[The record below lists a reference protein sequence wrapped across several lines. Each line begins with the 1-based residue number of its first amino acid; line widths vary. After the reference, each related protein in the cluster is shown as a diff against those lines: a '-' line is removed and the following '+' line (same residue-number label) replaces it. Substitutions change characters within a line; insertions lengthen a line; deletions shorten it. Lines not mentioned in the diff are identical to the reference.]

1 MAVTPPPAAPA
12 SAPSPSPPPQASAP
26 TATPAPAQPKAPMIP
41 TGIPHRT
48 EGDLVRGLS
57 RLPPAAQMPMP
68 APAGPPAA
76 QPAQPAQPAPA
87 AAQPAAPT
95 PPTTPQPASPAP
107 APASAPAPGAGRGQ
121 PAPAAVGGNAE
132 PAAPDAAPE
141 QAGPVRN
148 ALSAAWDN
156 MGITDFVKSQ
166 GAEASKML
174 GQAGD
179 FAKSI
184 FSSSEGQATVAE
196 AQTGEISEP
205 KQQVGLKNLEGEVG
219 LEAAKNMWGQMTP
232 WDHALLW
239 GGAGIGI
246 LGLINVMTGEGG
258 IGSWIMGILGL
269 LGAAIPLARHGVFGQ
284 GAQELTQNLSD
295 MGGNYLSQFTGQG
308 QDQGQTQP
316 QAPAAGM
323 NMGSLMKAV
332 TDAVGPENADK
343 VMAKV
348 ISQFATDEQRN
359 KLNRGAGVGGFGNKA
374 MGWLGGFT
382 GKTDRQMREQGFN
395 PGQQERVFDVMRG
408 LAEQQ

>member
-1 MAVTPPPAAPA
+1 MAGEGNADPAAPA
-12 SAPSPSPPPQASAP
+12 EGWWD
-26 TATPAPAQPKAPMIP
+26 K
-41 TGIPHRT
+41 TGIN
-48 EGDLVRGLS
+48 DMI
-57 RLPPAAQMPMP
+57 AASGE
-68 APAGPPAA
+68 AAG
-76 QPAQPAQPAPA
+76 
-87 AAQPAAPT
+87 
-95 PPTTPQPASPAP
+95 
-107 APASAPAPGAGRGQ
+107 
-121 PAPAAVGGNAE
+121 E
-132 PAAPDAAPE
+132 
-141 QAGPVRN
+141 
-148 ALSAAWDN
+148 
-156 MGITDFVKSQ
+156 
-166 GAEASKML
+166 ML
-174 GQAGD
+174 NQAGD

-196 AQTGEISEP
+196 AQAGGLSEP
-205 KQQVGLKNLEGEVG
+205 RQQEAYKNLVDEVG
-219 LEAAKNMWGQMTP
+219 PDDAKGMWGQMTA

-239 GGAGIGI
+239 GGAGVGI
-246 LGLINVMTGEGG
+246 LGLINAMSGKGG